1 LIRLNALLTHLY
13 RLAFAVLLTHELDAV
28 MQSEWRLLYVF
39 KDLPDATAS
48 AWFIALHV
56 PLVAGLLWLFEN
68 PSKVVHVASRSL
80 LALFMLI
87 HAGLHYY
94 LRLDPLNT
102 FTSALSLSLIYGGA
116 AIGMAYLLLAGASGQ
131 LRISADDRRDW

>member
-1 LIRLNALLTHLY
+1 LLTRLY

-28 MQSEWRLLYVF
+28 MQSEWLLLYVF
-39 KDLPDATAS
+39 KDLPAATAS
-48 AWFIALHV
+48 TWFIALHV
-56 PLVAGLLWLFEN
+56 PLIATLLWLFEH
-68 PSKVVHVASRSL
+68 PSKAVHLVSRSL

-94 LRLDPLNT
+94 LRLEPLNT

-116 AIGMAYLLLAGASGQ
+116 AIGLAYLLLAGASGQ
-131 LRISADDRRDW
+131 LRISADTRCHW